1 MAYSAADGALL
12 VAADYEGQGQIIS
25 IGRNGRVGVLPS
37 ELSGPV
43 RAMAVRGYEVWTLWP
58 TLDPSDASWSAL
70 FRQSVDGDD
79 PVPLFGGY
87 DEVRGG
93 YAEDKTLTQV
103 DRKGA
108 PVSRRAQRELF
119 RSWDLVGLHVPPKG
133 SPIVALADGR
143 LYEALGRSKVR
154 RLVPKGYEKAL
165 GAVGGKAFSALAM
178 ADDVNG
184 GFVVLGPAGAVRVP
198 ENGVAEGVRFQPPI
212 PPAVYRGWW
221 KEWGATVL
229 GNGDVLV
236 AAQGRLYRAGRD
248 GVVRGIPT
256 GRAVT
261 CRAAP
266 KLTGFGVPAR
276 TRLLRLPDGQVMMS
290 AVDQCYR
297 VYGFT
302 LPNS

>member
-12 VAADYEGQGQIIS
+12 VAANHEGQGQIIS
-25 IGRNGRVGVLPS
+25 IGRNGRVGVLQS
-37 ELSGPV
+37 ELPGPV
-43 RAMAVRGYEVWTLWP
+43 RAMAVRGYKVWTLWP
-58 TLDPSDASWSAL
+58 AQDPSDASWSAL
-70 FRQSVDGDD
+70 FRQSLDGDD

-87 DEVRGG
+87 DEDRGG
-93 YAEDKTLTQV
+93 YKKALTQV

-119 RSWDLVGLHVPPKG
+119 RSWNPVGLHVPVKG

-143 LYEALGRSKVR
+143 LFEALGRSKVR
-154 RLVPKGYEKAL
+154 QLVPKGYRKAVD
-165 GAVGGKAFSALAM
+165 AVDGKAFSALAM
-178 ADDVNG
+178 ADDVHG
-184 GFVVLGPAGAVRVP
+184 GFVVLSPAGAVRVP
-198 ENGVAEGVRFQPPI
+198 VDGAAEGVRFRPRI
-212 PPAVYRGWW
+212 PPAVYKGWW

-248 GVVRGIPT
+248 GGVRGIPT

-261 CRAAP
+261 CRAAS
-266 KLTGFGVPAR
+266 KLSGFGVPAR

-297 VYGFT
+297 VYGFK